1 MSTATDTATPPDTA
15 TSPGTAAS
23 LRDRIRGRGDLTSA
37 IPIYLVMLALVIM
50 PLGYLV
56 YAAFQSASPG
66 APDAEFTLNN
76 ITEMLTRPA
85 YWEAMR
91 NSLWLGFL
99 VAAFAVTLGV
109 SLAWILGR
117 TDVPFRGV
125 LSILVSLPIFLSP
138 FAGGVAWILLG
149 SEKSG
154 FINGVLNK
162 LFGDGAGFLNIMSFP
177 GLVFVM
183 TIAFAPLAY
192 LFTLGPMLNMDGS
205 LEEASRVGGASV
217 TRTMLTITM
226 PVVVPGIL
234 SAALMVFVL
243 AAEMFSVPGLIG
255 TAAGYHTLPYFIYQN
270 TTASPPQWGA
280 AATAGLGLLLVM
292 MIGMVLQARAT
303 RVSSRFVTISGKGAR
318 PITLKLGR
326 WRWLVFLIP
335 ATYVVLGVVLPAA
348 ALLLTTF
355 MRYYTPD
362 LSMKL
367 FTLANWERTLNSPQ
381 FQDAVKNTIIV
392 GSATPT
398 AALLIAFAM
407 SFLRHRTKAPLRAAV
422 ETVGMLPIAI
432 PGIVFGVGVLWAY
445 VGTPIYGTVWL
456 LMIAYCARFLPH
468 ALRVISSGMVQ
479 IDRGLEEAARLAGA
493 GMTRTVGTITMPLL
507 RPAALSAWLLLL
519 IYCTREL
526 NVAIMTYTSNSV
538 VLPVLMWN
546 EMAGGTYQRAAIIA
560 IIESAIILLVVAV
573 AALVFRVN
581 LFQRDK

>member
-1 MSTATDTATPPDTA
+1 VSTATIDTT
-15 TSPGTAAS
+15 TSQPETS
-23 LRDRIRGRGDLTSA
+23 LRDRIRGRGDLTTA
-37 IPIYLVMLALVIM
+37 IPVYLVMLALVVM

-66 APDAEFTLNN
+66 APDAEFTVDNLTA
-76 ITEMLTRPA
+76 ILTRPA
-85 YWEAMR
+85 YWDAMR

-99 VAAFAVTLGV
+99 VSVFACTLGV

-154 FINGVLNK
+154 FLNGILND
-162 LFGDGAGFLNIMSFP
+162 LIGEGAGFLNIMTFP

-183 TIAFAPLAY
+183 TISFAPLAY

-205 LEEASRVGGASV
+205 LEEASRVGGANV
-217 TRTMLTITM
+217 RRTMLSVTL
-226 PVVVPGIL
+226 PVAAPGIL

-270 TTASPPQWGA
+270 STSSPPQWGA

-292 MIGMVLQARAT
+292 MLGMLLQSRAT
-303 RVSSRFVTISGKGAR
+303 RASSRFVTVSGKGAR
-318 PITLKLGR
+318 PVTLKLGR
-326 WRWLVFLIP
+326 WRWFVFMIP
-335 ATYVVLGVVLPAA
+335 ATYVILGVVLPAC
-348 ALLLTTF
+348 ALLGTTF

-362 LSMKL
+362 ISMKL
-367 FTLANWERTLNSPQ
+367 LTLDNWERTLSSPQ
-381 FQDAVKNTIIV
+381 FQDAMRNTIIV

-398 AALLIAFAM
+398 VALLIAFAM
-407 SFLRHRTKAPLRAAV
+407 SYLRHRTKAPLRAAV

-445 VGTPIYGTVWL
+445 VSSPIYGTVWL

-479 IDRGLEEAARLAGA
+479 IDRGLEEAARVGGA
-493 GMTRTVGTITMPLL
+493 GMTRSVATITMPLL
-507 RPAALSAWLLLL
+507 RPAALSSWLLLL

-560 IIESAIILLVVAV
+560 IIESAIILFVVAA

-581 LFQRDK
+581 LFQRNN